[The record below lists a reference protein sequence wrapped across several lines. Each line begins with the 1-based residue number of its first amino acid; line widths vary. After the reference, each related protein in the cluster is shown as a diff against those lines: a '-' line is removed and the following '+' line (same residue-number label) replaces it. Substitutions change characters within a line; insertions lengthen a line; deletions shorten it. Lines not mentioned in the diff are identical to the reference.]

1 MASMTLPQDQA
12 LGRHLWLVAGF
23 VLLVGAVAGGYA
35 LATQE
40 IQALYAGVAGAAAVA
55 VLLDYRIGAILLVG
69 LLPVSSTSLFPHA
82 MMGVQ
87 GLNPINLLLVAT
99 LASYMAKGR
108 LDAPAALV
116 PKHLALLFILPI
128 ALAALMGTR
137 HVDDIH
143 PEFYAQLVINYTTWT
158 GYLRDALI
166 KPMLIVFAAVL
177 VGAAVAKAR
186 RPEPYVSALLIG
198 AALLAFVMI
207 GYVITSGVRIG
218 WLASP
223 RARAFFDLAM
233 GAHAN
238 ELGRVFVT
246 VYALTLFAWWE
257 TKAEK
262 VKVALFLLL
271 GIVTIGIVLTF
282 SRNAF
287 LGFFLVNGLFLLWRF
302 QAKKLGLA
310 MLGAAL
316 AAALAPGALYRR
328 ITYGFDSGSPDA
340 VNAVSAGRVDGIWL
354 PLVPDALES
363 PVWGQGLDSIMWSH
377 AMLSGQTLFVG
388 HPHNAYLQAI
398 LDMGLI
404 GLALLVAYYWT
415 VWRGFRALG
424 SNAYLSPVMRGF
436 FQGACAALV
445 AFAVAGMTGGSL
457 RPQPENVPLWL
468 AIGIMYGL
476 LARRP
481 AS

>member
-1 MASMTLPQDQA
+1 MASMTLPPQEQA

-23 VLLVGAVAGGYA
+23 VLLIGAVAGGYA
-35 LATQE
+35 LATAE
-40 IQALYAGVAGAAAVA
+40 IQALYIGIAGAAAVA
-55 VLLDYRIGAILLVG
+55 VLLDYRIGAILLVA
-69 LLPVSSTSLFPHA
+69 LLPVSSTSLFPR
-82 MMGVQ
+82 GLLGIT
-87 GLNPINLLLVAT
+87 GLNPINMLLAAT
-99 LASYMAKGR
+99 LLAYIVKGR
-108 LDAPAALV
+108 LEHPGPLVPRPLALFFIAPILVAAL
-116 PKHLALLFILPI
+116 L
-128 ALAALMGTR
+128 GTL

-143 PEFYAQLVINYTTWT
+143 PDFYDQLVINYTNWS
-158 GYLRDALI
+158 GYIRDAAI
-166 KPMLIVFAAVL
+166 KPLLTVLAAVL
-177 VGAAVAKAR
+177 VGAAVARAR
-186 RPEPYVSALLIG
+186 RPEPYVAASAIG
-198 AALLAFVMI
+198 ATLLALVMFGFVI
-207 GYVITSGVRIG
+207 ASGVRIG

-223 RARAFFDLAM
+223 RARAFFDQI
-233 GAHAN
+233 GTHAN

-246 VYALTLFAWWE
+246 VYALMLFAWWE
-257 TKAEK
+257 TRNEKAK
-262 VKVALFLLL
+262 MALFMVL

-310 MLGAAL
+310 MLGFAF
-316 AAALAPGALYRR
+316 AAAMAPAAVYRR
-328 ITYGFDSGSPDA
+328 LTYGFDTGSAD
-340 VNAVSAGRVDGIWL
+340 AVSAGRIEGIWG
-354 PLVPDALES
+354 PLVPDMLQS
-363 PVWGQGLDSIMWSH
+363 PLWGQGLDSIMWSH
-377 AMLSGQTLFVG
+377 AMLSGQMLFVG

-404 GLALLVAYYWT
+404 GLALICMYYWT

-424 SNAYLSPVMRGF
+424 SNAYLSPTVRGF

-445 AFAVAGMTGGSL
+445 AFAVAGITGGSL
-457 RPQPENVPLWL
+457 RPQPENIPLWM